1 MIYRVRWSPR
11 TYSAAQS
18 SFRPWWIRGIPALS
32 STVAVSN
39 VWLRSTRYVTTVT
52 EQLVPEFRLILISWN
67 LHLNSHIWLVATAGT
82 KDGGCGVRGASQG

>member
-1 MIYRVRWSPR
+1 M
-11 TYSAAQS
+11 
-18 SFRPWWIRGIPALS
+18 
-32 STVAVSN
+32 
-39 VWLRSTRYVTTVT
+39 TTVT